1 MKNCLL
7 CQASIREQIGLDD
20 LFSLRAAKP
29 TIICQACASAF
40 SRLSATPVCQ
50 LCGRKLTA
58 AMTDPCYDC
67 QRWEKQAAFSFSNR
81 GLYDYNA
88 AMKTYMSRYKFLGD
102 YRLRWVFMTEMK
114 VAVTRTK
121 RLVVPI
127 PVTEATM
134 AIRGF
139 NQVVGL
145 IDNCRFVNAL
155 TPVAATKE
163 SNQSA
168 KSRADRLLLDQPF
181 KLVSGMEATVKD
193 AKIVIV
199 DDVYTTG
206 TTIRHAARLLY
217 QAGATSVTGITLAR

>member
-1 MKNCLL
+1 M
-7 CQASIREQIGLDD
+7 
-20 LFSLRAAKP
+20 
-29 TIICQACASAF
+29 
-40 SRLSATPVCQ
+40 
-50 LCGRKLTA
+50 
-58 AMTDPCYDC
+58 
-67 QRWEKQAAFSFSNR
+67 
-81 GLYDYNA
+81 
-88 AMKTYMSRYKFLGD
+88 
-102 YRLRWVFMTEMK
+102 RWVFMTEMK